1 MRKTLRGIALYVFA
15 VAIITI
21 FGVCAL
27 AGKSLAAADTDGD
40 FLTDYEE
47 GILGTDPTLADTDG
61 DGVDDIMDLFPLD
74 TTEQADSDKE
84 IQTIGS
90 QGRSRTNASAYG
102 DYVVWEDNRNGVD
115 NIYLYR
121 VSTSTETQLT
131 PDGSSQRNPSIYG
144 NKVVWE
150 DYRDGNEPE
159 IYMYNTLSGVET
171 RLTNDS
177 ARQKNPSAYGGRVA
191 WEDYRHG
198 SSPEIYLLNIS
209 TGAEFRLTNDT
220 SRQTEPAMNGDYIV
234 WKDEGTH
241 GLVLYKISAWSETVI
256 CSSYCGGGDHAIWGD
271 HVVWSTWDNST
282 HADIVNVYDIPSAST
297 TTISTVDT
305 RSIDRVSVH
314 GDRVVWSAFRF
325 IDPTVTSGAGV
336 YDVYLHD
343 LSTGTGSRIS
353 PYDDLGYKNPAI
365 YGDRIVWESEN
376 DLHLYDI
383 ATTTVTAITEQR
395 FDRRRP
401 DIWGNR
407 VAWIDYRNGNSEI
420 YVTDINGNGATR
432 LSFDTSSQIYPDI
445 SGDRIAWMDSRHGD
459 WEAYLYDLSTKTE
472 TRLTNHPGVQASP
485 KVSGGRVAWE
495 DDRHRTDTTYNV
507 DVYVYDIAT
516 STETRVTIDDGVIQR
531 LPDIYGDTL
540 AWSERWLDDTG
551 AYAYGVYTYD
561 IPTSTKELVST
572 APAVPNGIAISGGRV
587 AWGDHRNGNWDIY
600 MYDKATGVETQVTSD
615 PGSQERPAI
624 SGDTIAWVDNRNGNW
639 DIYSYDIAAGIET
652 QVTSTAY
659 DEAWPAV
666 FGSTIV
672 WEGEDTN
679 KLIYILKGDGY
690 GDNSDNCPDVYNPD
704 QFDMD
709 EDGIGD
715 GCDADMDNDGV
726 SNDVDSCPDE
736 PRDEL
741 SPLHLWYDHDGDGCN
756 WDQVSD
762 YDNDGVPE
770 YEDNCPSTPNTNQ
783 ANADGDSLG
792 DACDLCPNEAVL
804 DEEDNLPDG
813 CIDGD
818 YDGDGVHDTYDNC
831 PYEDSTGYDDEYS
844 PDGCI
849 NDTDGDGVLDNVDVC
864 PDVVDFDQVDSDGD
878 GLGDACEVNTDLG
891 TDVVVELW
899 SGIGDVTFTF
909 DNVTAWG
916 DTLIGPGDGGDGGG
930 YENPPA
936 PEGFKL
942 MGDETEYFDIS
953 TTATFDGQVEICFN
967 VGGTGDTSIMRFYH
981 YENGAWVDI
990 TTSNVDGYVCGVT
1003 SSFSPFAIFSF
1014 EPLVGVDS
1022 DGDGDGVAD
1031 SDDACPLENAT
1042 GYDVDNDGCIDGFSG
1057 LKDIVDSLVTE
1068 GVIDDTL
1075 RTSILQKIANAERSA
1090 DRENICAAS
1099 NQLTAFIN
1107 EVNAQRGGKVSD
1119 EAADEVIAYT
1129 ESVIAYLTGQL
1140 PEGDSC

>member
-1 MRKTLRGIALYVFA
+1 MRKKTCNIISYYV
-15 VAIITI
+15 VLAIITI

-27 AGKSLAAADTDGD
+27 AGTSMAAADTDGD

-84 IQTIGS
+84 IQTISS
-90 QGRSRTNASAYG
+90 QGMSRTNAAAYG
-102 DYVVWEDNRNGVD
+102 DYVVWEDNRNGHS
-115 NIYLYR
+115 NIYLYQI
-121 VSTSTETQLT
+121 STSTETQLT
-131 PDGSSQRNPSIYG
+131 PDGSSQINPSIYG
-144 NKVVWE
+144 NNVVWE

-159 IYMYNTLSGVET
+159 IYMYHILSGVET

-177 ARQKNPSAYGGRVA
+177 ASQKNPSAYGGRVA
-191 WEDYRHG
+191 WEDYRDG
-198 SSPEIYLLNIS
+198 YYPEIYLLNIS
-209 TGAEFRLTNDT
+209 TGAEFRLTDDT
-220 SRQTEPAMNGDYIV
+220 SRQTAPVANGAYIV
-234 WKDEGTH
+234 WYDHGTN
-241 GLVLYKISAWSETVI
+241 GLVLYNVLTWTETVL
-256 CSSYCGGGDHAIWGD
+256 CSYCGGDDYAMWGD
-271 HVVWSTWDNST
+271 HVVWSTWDDST

-297 TTISTVDT
+297 TTISTINTTGAKVIEGV
-305 RSIDRVSVH
+305 SIH
-314 GDRVVWSAFRF
+314 GDRAVWSGARF
-325 IDPTVTSGAGV
+325 TGDTSLV

-343 LSTGTGSRIS
+343 LSTGTGSFVS
-353 PYDDLGYKNPAI
+353 ALDDSHQMNPAI
-365 YGDRIVWESEN
+365 YGDRIIWQSES
-376 DLHLYDI
+376 DLHIYDI
-383 ATTTVTAITEQR
+383 ATTTVAAITEQR
-395 FDRRRP
+395 IDRRRP

-420 YVTDINGNGATR
+420 YMVDIAEPGYGATR
-432 LSFDTSSQIYPDI
+432 LSFDASSQLYPDI
-445 SGDRIAWMDSRHGD
+445 SGERVTWMDSRHGD

-485 KVSGGRVAWE
+485 KVSGGRITWE
-495 DDRHRTDTTYNV
+495 DDRHAWEAGTYNV

-516 STETRVTIDDGVIQR
+516 ATETRVTIDDGVIQR

-540 AWSERWLDDTG
+540 AWSERASDGTM
-551 AYAYGVYTYD
+551 GVYMYD
-561 IPTSTKELVST
+561 IPTSTKEVVSSP
-572 APAVPNGIAISGGRV
+572 AAVPNGIVISGGRV

-600 MYDKATGVETQVTSD
+600 MYDKATGIETQVTSD

-679 KLIYILKGDGY
+679 KLIYLLKGDGY
-690 GDNSDNCPDVYNPD
+690 GDNSDNCPDLFNPGQAD
-704 QFDMD
+704 QD

-715 GCDADMDNDGV
+715 VCDADMDGDGV
-726 SNDVDSCPDE
+726 TNDVDSCPDE
-736 PRDEL
+736 PRGEL
-741 SPLHLWYDHDGDGCN
+741 SPLHLWYDHDGDGCG

-770 YEDNCPSTPNTNQ
+770 YEDNCPSTYNPDQ
-783 ANADGDSLG
+783 ANADGDYLG

-804 DEEDNLPDG
+804 DEYDSLPDG

-818 YDGDGVHDTYDNC
+818 YDGDGVQDNYDNC
-831 PYEDSTGYDDEYS
+831 PYEDSTGYDDEYY

-849 NDTDGDGVLDNVDVC
+849 DDTDGDGALDNVDVC
-864 PDVVDFDQVDSDGD
+864 PDVYDYDQADSDGD
-878 GLGDACEVNTDLG
+878 GLGDACEVNTDIG
-891 TDVVVELW
+891 TDVVVDFL
-899 SGIGDVTFTF
+899 SGIGEVTFTF

-916 DTLIGPGDGGDGGG
+916 DTLVDSG
-930 YENPPA
+930 YGFDYEYPEA
-936 PEGFKL
+936 PQGFKL
-942 MGDETEYFDIS
+942 VGDETEYLDIT

-990 TTSNVDGYVCGVT
+990 TTSNVDGLLCGVT

-1014 EPLVGVDS
+1014 EPLAGS
-1022 DGDGDGVAD
+1022 DTDGDGVLDA
-1031 SDDACPLENAT
+1031 DDACSGENAT

-1090 DRENICAAS
+1090 DKENICAAS
-1099 NQLTAFIN
+1099 NQLGAFIN